1 MASFK
6 RYELVERIGIGGMA
20 EVYRAN
26 GVAADG
32 SVVPL
37 VIKKILPTL
46 SGDKR
51 FQDMF
56 VDEARITAHL
66 AHPNVV
72 RLLDMGRMDDQLFL
86 ALELVEGVD
95 LQRLLATLEGQR
107 KKLPFADAVYIIC
120 KVLEGLEYAHERTLP
135 DGKRMAIVHRD
146 VSPGNILLARDGTVK
161 LTDFGIAKGSV
172 RDGQTMVGAIK
183 GNLRYIAPEQ
193 ITGGVV
199 GPWSDNYS
207 TGMVL
212 FRMIVGRYPID
223 FDALGTLVGMVV
235 DGSFPRPYE
244 LDAGIPAMLDEIV
257 RKAIEKEPA
266 SRYGRARDFREA
278 LERWAREARLVLGP
292 PGIAAAVQI
301 QMGLEAK
308 AVEKA
313 ATRTKVVSVA
323 EKQPEASDG
332 SAVYKSVSLQPASS
346 PFQPEVV
353 DADVEEVTR
362 KSFVRRPRPT
372 GEITMDHT
380 TTDEVR
386 PPFAR
391 GLGDTDSGDFVIP
404 DDLEVLK
411 SVESALPV
419 ARETTRARRGDTL
432 IEARSPGPVTGGFD
446 EEETTRPTAIPVSP
460 LVAPPTQPED
470 QSRSTSREVP
480 NLAKGDDDARRGW
493 EPDLDALGESAD
505 LPAEKS
511 PLAPT
516 TSSFNIPVVA
526 TPPAPSVAPPPP
538 ASSDDEEETTRATVV
553 PAKRAAP
560 VTSPPIENTTTVES
574 PVAAPATKAP
584 SPHARG
590 PSLPPPRAAATM
602 AIGGF
607 MGHKDTVSS
616 IAIAP
621 SSRFVAT
628 GSHDQTVRI
637 WDPATRR
644 EVRLLAGHAAA
655 VTAISISP
663 DGRQLA
669 SASRDKTVRVWDP
682 ISGKEAFVLAG
693 HTDWIFS
700 VAWSHDGKRLV
711 SSSADRT
718 VRVWDVAE
726 RREILCCEGH
736 RGIVTQV
743 RFLPS
748 WQRQVISTG
757 YDATVRIWSLGGGG
771 EVRSL
776 GTPSMEAVRA
786 LAVSPE
792 GEYAFSGGADSQ
804 VRVWDLATGS
814 VDVLS
819 GHTGPVVA
827 LASPD
832 GNTLGSGSHD
842 GTIKIWD
849 VSARREMKTLRG
861 HRGSVMALCF
871 SPDGRYLLSGGD
883 DRIVAIWQLGL

>member
-1 MASFK
+1 MGSFK
-6 RYELVERIGIGGMA
+6 RYELIERIGVGGMA
-20 EVYRAN
+20 EVYRAH
-26 GVAADG
+26 GIAADG
-32 SVVPL
+32 SVVPI

-46 SGDKR
+46 SGDPR
-51 FQDMF
+51 FQQMF

-107 KKLPFADAVYIIC
+107 KRLPFADAIYVIT
-120 KVLEGLEYAHERTLP
+120 KVLEALEYAHDRTLP
-135 DGKRMAIVHRD
+135 DGSSMAIVHRD
-146 VSPGNILLARDGTVK
+146 VSPANVLVARDGTVK

-193 ITGGVV
+193 ITGGAV
-199 GPWSDNYS
+199 GPWSDNYAC
-207 TGMVL
+207 GMVL
-212 FRMIVGRYPID
+212 FRMIVGRYPIE

-235 DGSFPRPYE
+235 DGNFPRPYE
-244 LDAGIPAMLDEIV
+244 LDAQIPAVLDGIV
-257 RKAIEKEPA
+257 TKAIMKEPA
-266 SRYGRARDFREA
+266 ARYGRARDFREA
-278 LERWAREARLVLGP
+278 LERWAREARLTLGP
-292 PGIAAAVQI
+292 QGISTAVAT

-308 AVEKA
+308 AEAKA
-313 ATRTKVVSVA
+313 AIKTKVVSVA
-323 EKQPEASDG
+323 ERQSENADG
-332 SAVYKSVSLQPASS
+332 TVYKSVSQPVPVS
-346 PFQPEVV
+346 PFRPEVV
-353 DADVEEVTR
+353 DADVEDVTR

-372 GEITMDHT
+372 LEITADHT

-391 GLGDTDSGDFVIP
+391 GLGGENDSGDFVIP
-404 DDLEVLK
+404 DDIEVMK
-411 SVESALPV
+411 SGKIAVPV
-419 ARETTRARRGDTL
+419 AKEPPAARRGDTL
-432 IEARSPGPVTGGFD
+432 IEPRTTPRPAGAGAD
-446 EEETTRPTAIPVSP
+446 EEETTRPTAIPKSP
-460 LVAPPTQPED
+460 ITAPAPAPED
-470 QSRSTSREVP
+470 LSKSTSREVP
-480 NLAKGDDDARRGW
+480 NLAKDESDSRRGW
-493 EPDLDALGESAD
+493 EPDLDSLGESAD
-505 LPAEKS
+505 LRAAKS
-511 PLAPT
+511 PLNPT

-526 TPPAPSVAPPPP
+526 LPPAPSNAPPPLFT
-538 ASSDDEEETTRATVV
+538 DEDETTRATVV
-553 PAKRAAP
+553 PKRAGAP
-560 VTSPPIENTTTVES
+560 VPVVSPPPTDNTTTVES
-574 PVAAPATKAP
+574 PVPKPKPEAGPA
-584 SPHARG
+584 
-590 PSLPPPRAAATM
+590 LPPPRAASTM

-628 GSHDQTVRI
+628 GSYDQTVRI

-644 EVRLLAGHAAA
+644 EVRNLVGHAAA
-655 VTAISISP
+655 VTAISVSP
-663 DGRQLA
+663 DGRFLA

-682 ISGKEAFVLAG
+682 ISGKEVFVLAG

-718 VRVWDVAE
+718 VRVWDTAE
-726 RREILCCEGH
+726 RRELLCCEGH
-736 RGIVTQV
+736 KGIVTQV

-748 WQRQVISTG
+748 WQRQVISAS
-757 YDATVRIWSLGGGG
+757 YDTSLRIWSLSDGALAK
-771 EVRSL
+771 SL

-786 LAVSPE
+786 LAISPE

-814 VDVLS
+814 VDALA

-883 DRIVAIWQLGL
+883 DRIVAIWQLGI